1 MHFLPIFDRAGVT
14 VPADGA
20 SNTQVLM
27 PYLSVEGV
35 EHLTLETLVHELHLP
50 NLLAAFELRVYAAA
64 CSARDPEVIFRGPL
78 LMTLDLMGSAR
89 ARYESHF
96 HAPTCGGERGW
107 RSTRTSSPAHSSD
120 RSLPA

>member
-1 MHFLPIFDRAGVT
+1 MHFLPILDRAGVT

-64 CSARDPEVIFRGPL
+64 CSPRDPEVVFRGPL
-78 LMTLDLMGSAR
+78 LMTLDLMGVSEGQVRVALPR
-89 ARYESHF
+89 PHQRWGTGVAVDAYVQSLD
-96 HAPTCGGERGW
+96 
-107 RSTRTSSPAHSSD
+107 PA
-120 RSLPA
+120 